1 MVWSLADLPRSL
13 DEIRVPPSEIVY
25 AYVFVGGEPT
35 EVDEALLDDE
45 EAARSRRFVRSPDRH
60 RFVLSHAALRV
71 VLARCLGVSPR
82 CVSYE
87 KGPHGKPRL
96 CRALAPL
103 EFNLSHSGQL
113 GLVAVARD
121 RSLGV
126 DVEEVRDLGGLLDIA
141 DQHFSPQERTGLR
154 SLPPG
159 ERRTAF
165 FRCWTRKEAVIKA
178 CGEGLGHSLASFDVD
193 LAPGS
198 TCALRQYAGRPGS
211 EAELSV
217 RDLASPLGYAAAGAV
232 AAPASSGLRWRE
244 LSI

>member
-1 MVWSLADLPRSL
+1 MVWSLADLRSL

-25 AYVFVGGEPT
+25 AYVFVGGEPDQ
-35 EVDEALLDDE
+35 VDEALLDDE
-45 EAARSRRFVRSPDRH
+45 EADRSRRFVRFPDRR
-60 RFVLSHAALRV
+60 RFVLSHAALRL
-71 VLARCLGVSPR
+71 VLARCLGVSPPR
-82 CVSYE
+82 VSYE

-96 CRALAPL
+96 SRALAPL

-113 GLVAVARD
+113 ALVAVARD

-126 DVEEVRDLGGLLDIA
+126 DIEQVRDLGELLDLA

-159 ERRTAF
+159 ERRAAF

-178 CGEGLGHSLASFDVD
+178 CGEGLSYPLPSFDVD

-198 TCALRQYAGRPGS
+198 TSALRRYAGRSGS

-217 RDLASPLGYAAAGAV
+217 SDLGSPLGYTAAGAV
-232 AAPASSGLRWRE
+232 AASASSGLRWRE